1 MPPSQLESRLRYEF
15 RNAELLRQ
23 ALTHRSHSATHNERL
38 EFLGDSVLN
47 CAVAALLFQRFGKL
61 DEGDLSR
68 VRANLVKQQSL
79 YEIAQAL
86 NISDSLRLGEGELRS
101 GGFRRPSILADAF
114 EAIIGAVFLD
124 GGFEAAQGVIKRL
137 YVPILDHIDPRTL
150 GKDAKTLLQEYLQG
164 HKIALPAYTVVATHG
179 AAHNQQFEVEC
190 AVPKLDVKVSG
201 SGASRRAAEQ
211 AAAKKALDEVM
222 ALAPMLA
229 AKPKRSK
236 SARGAKHVEPEIVP
250 GVKGVQE
257 ALDLRSPERKE
268 RRVLADDA
276 KGAEGRKAAETKPAA
291 ETKALE
297 SNVAEAR
304 PAVEAKLADAKA
316 ADTKLADPKAA
327 DARSGEPKRD
337 ESKLLADA
345 KGVADAKAAEMQSGS
360 HAGSAAAPA
369 DMPGGGADGAAY
381 RSPLAV
387 IRAAHVEHGQDKA
400 EPRAAKVAEKV
411 LPADK
416 GADKAFDKAT
426 DKASERA
433 AEKNDAAARPAD
445 RPARVR
451 DPAHAP
457 QAIDDPAAPVRVA
470 DADH

>member
-1 MPPSQLESRLRYEF
+1 MPSSQLESRLRYEF
-15 RNAELLRQ
+15 RNVELLRQ

-268 RRVLADDA
+268 RRVLANDA
-276 KGAEGRKAAETKPAA
+276 KGAEGKVAETKPAA
-291 ETKALE
+291 ETHALE
-297 SNVAEAR
+297 SKVAEAR
-304 PAVEAKLADAKA
+304 PAVEAKPAETKA

-337 ESKLLADA
+337 ESKPLADA
-345 KGVADAKAAEMQSGS
+345 KGKTDAKAAEMQSGV

-369 DMPGGGADGAAY
+369 DMPGSGADGGAL

-387 IRAAHVEHGQDKA
+387 IRAAHVEHGQDKTEA
-400 EPRAAKVAEKV
+400 RAAKAAEKV

-416 GADKAFDKAT
+416 GADKAFDKVT

-433 AEKNDAAARPAD
+433 TEKNDAAARPAD

-470 DADH
+470 DAGH

>member
-1 MPPSQLESRLRYEF
+1 MPLSQLESRLRYEF

-47 CAVAALLFQRFGKL
+47 CAVAALLFQRFSKL

-86 NISDSLRLGEGELRS
+86 NISDGLRLGEGELRS

-137 YVPILDHIDPRTL
+137 YIPILDHIDPRTL

-164 HKIALPAYTVVATHG
+164 HKIALPTYTVVATHG

-190 AVPKLDVKVSG
+190 TVPKLDVKVSG

-222 ALAPMLA
+222 AAAPMLA

-236 SARGAKHVEPEIVP
+236 NARGSKHVEPEIVP

-268 RRVLADDA
+268 RAAAREARA
-276 KGAEGRKAAETKPAA
+276 AGAAPAA
-291 ETKALE
+291 T
-297 SNVAEAR
+297 
-304 PAVEAKLADAKA
+304 A
-316 ADTKLADPKAA
+316 AT
-327 DARSGEPKRD
+327 GNEP
-337 ESKLLADA
+337 
-345 KGVADAKAAEMQSGS
+345 
-360 HAGSAAAPA
+360 AAAP
-369 DMPGGGADGAAY
+369 MAA
-381 RSPLAV
+381 
-387 IRAAHVEHGQDKA
+387 IRAAHVDAAAEKA
-400 EPRAAKVAEKV
+400 ERAAK
-411 LPADK
+411 PAVDK
-416 GADKAFDKAT
+416 
-426 DKASERA
+426 A
-433 AEKNDAAARPAD
+433 AEKPAEKPAERPDKAAEKPAEAVPAARAADKPVAQAADPAPASADKTSAGTDSASRTAARTRDTAAPDSETPPGGVSLAAA
-445 RPARVR
+445 
-451 DPAHAP
+451 
-457 QAIDDPAAPVRVA
+457 QARVA

>member
-1 MPPSQLESRLRYEF
+1 MPLSQLESRLRYEF

-47 CAVAALLFQRFGKL
+47 CAVAALLFQRFSKL

-86 NISDSLRLGEGELRS
+86 NISDGLRLGEGELRS

-137 YVPILDHIDPRTL
+137 YIPILDHIDPRTL

-164 HKIALPAYTVVATHG
+164 HKIALPTYTVVATHG

-190 AVPKLDVKVSG
+190 TVPKLDVKVSG

-222 ALAPMLA
+222 AAAPMLA

-236 SARGAKHVEPEIVP
+236 NARGSKHVEPEIVP

-268 RRVLADDA
+268 R
-276 KGAEGRKAAETKPAA
+276 AAAR
-291 ETKALE
+291 
-297 SNVAEAR
+297 EAR
-304 PAVEAKLADAKA
+304 A
-316 ADTKLADPKAA
+316 A
-327 DARSGEPKRD
+327 G
-337 ESKLLADA
+337 
-345 KGVADAKAAEMQSGS
+345 
-360 HAGSAAAPA
+360 AAPA
-369 DMPGGGADGAAY
+369 AAAATGTE
-381 RSPLAV
+381 PAV
-387 IRAAHVEHGQDKA
+387 APMAAIRAAHVDAAA
-400 EPRAAKVAEKV
+400 EKGERAAK
-411 LPADK
+411 P
-416 GADKAFDKAT
+416 
-426 DKASERA
+426 A
-433 AEKNDAAARPAD
+433 AEKPAERPDKAAEKPAEAMPVARAADKPAGQAADPASASADKSSAGTDPASRGAARARDAAAPDSETPPGGASL
-445 RPARVR
+445 A
-451 DPAHAP
+451 AA
-457 QAIDDPAAPVRVA
+457 QARVA

>member
-1 MPPSQLESRLRYEF
+1 MPSSQLESRLRYEF

-86 NISDSLRLGEGELRS
+86 NISDGLRLGEGELRS

-137 YVPILDHIDPRTL
+137 YIPILDHIDPRTL

-164 HKIALPAYTVVATHG
+164 HKIALPTYTVVATHG

-190 AVPKLDVKVSG
+190 TVPKLDVKVSG

-222 ALAPMLA
+222 AAAPMLA

-236 SARGAKHVEPEIVP
+236 NARGSKHVEPEIVP

-268 RRVLADDA
+268 RAAAREARA
-276 KGAEGRKAAETKPAA
+276 AGAAPAA
-291 ETKALE
+291 T
-297 SNVAEAR
+297 
-304 PAVEAKLADAKA
+304 A
-316 ADTKLADPKAA
+316 AT
-327 DARSGEPKRD
+327 GTEP
-337 ESKLLADA
+337 
-345 KGVADAKAAEMQSGS
+345 
-360 HAGSAAAPA
+360 AAAP
-369 DMPGGGADGAAY
+369 MAA
-381 RSPLAV
+381 
-387 IRAAHVEHGQDKA
+387 IRAAHVDAAA
-400 EPRAAKVAEKV
+400 EKGDRAAK
-411 LPADK
+411 PA
-416 GADKAFDKAT
+416 ADKAAERADKAT
-426 DKASERA
+426 EKPAEAVPAARA
-433 AEKNDAAARPAD
+433 ADKPAGQAADPASSSADKSSAGTDPASRAAARTRDAAAPDSETPPGGASL
-445 RPARVR
+445 A
-451 DPAHAP
+451 AA
-457 QAIDDPAAPVRVA
+457 QARVA